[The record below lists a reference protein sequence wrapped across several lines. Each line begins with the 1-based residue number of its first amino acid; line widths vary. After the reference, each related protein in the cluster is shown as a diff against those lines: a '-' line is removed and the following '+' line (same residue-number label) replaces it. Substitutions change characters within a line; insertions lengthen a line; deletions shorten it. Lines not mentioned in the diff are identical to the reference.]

1 MRCSMCQ
8 QDVGAYYITHG
19 GSKMCGSCYLEDNTI
34 YKGTT
39 MKISE
44 SKKDNINPDH
54 YRTGG
59 IELIDVLE
67 AKLGEQGFK
76 GFLAGNVL
84 KYVVRY
90 DKKNGIEDLKKALW
104 YLNKL
109 IGTVEKDGEQ

>member
-1 MRCSMCQ
+1 MCQ

-19 GSKMCGSCYLEDNTI
+19 GTKVCGSCYLEENTI
-34 YKGTT
+34 YKGST
-39 MKISE
+39 MQIVKS
-44 SKKDNINPDH
+44 DNINPDH
-54 YRTGG
+54 YKSGG

-67 AKLGEQGFK
+67 AKLGLQGFK

-90 DKKNGIEDLKKALW
+90 DKKNGVEDLQKALW